1 MLRLANHC
9 HNFVMERAGNNCQG
23 HLITDLTSNRRPRF
37 AAMYGD
43 RGRTMKAF
51 IYSLVAVVAI
61 SVLASVWLGEL
72 DWSSATRFTLQFVRL

>member
-1 MLRLANHC
+1 
-9 HNFVMERAGNNCQG
+9 
-23 HLITDLTSNRRPRF
+23 
-37 AAMYGD
+37 
-43 RGRTMKAF
+43 MKAF